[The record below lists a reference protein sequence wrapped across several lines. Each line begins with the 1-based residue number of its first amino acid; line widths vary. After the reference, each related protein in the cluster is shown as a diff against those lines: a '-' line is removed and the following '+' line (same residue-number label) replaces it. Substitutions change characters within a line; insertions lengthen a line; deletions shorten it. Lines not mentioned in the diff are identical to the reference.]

1 MLVFTQIN
9 QRDFTMK
16 DKKPPRKH
24 IKMYGNNDTL
34 QSIKEQAEIKGIS
47 QSTYILI
54 AVSNQLKKECK

>member
-1 MLVFTQIN
+1 
-9 QRDFTMK
+9 MK

-34 QSIKEQAEIKGIS
+34 QSIKEQAEITGVS

-54 AVSNQLKKECK
+54 AVNNQLKKDHK